1 VSLLVLAMVM
11 VVGQGGC
18 CCCCCREGGGG
29 RRGNFLFLFNLEN
42 LNFDFSYIFFNV

>member
-18 CCCCCREGGGG
+18 CCCCCREGGG

>member
-1 VSLLVLAMVM
+1 MSLLVLAMVM

-18 CCCCCREGGGG
+18 CCCCREGGG
-29 RRGNFLFLFNLEN
+29 RRGNFLFLFNLEK

>member
-1 VSLLVLAMVM
+1 
-11 VVGQGGC
+11 VVVVVVVVVVVAE
-18 CCCCCREGGGG
+18 RGGG

>member
-11 VVGQGGC
+11 VVGQGG

>member
-18 CCCCCREGGGG
+18 CCCCREGGG

-42 LNFDFSYIFFNV
+42 LNFDFSYIFFYV

>member
-1 VSLLVLAMVM
+1 MSLLVLAMVM

-18 CCCCCREGGGG
+18 CCCCREGGG

-42 LNFDFSYIFFNV
+42 LNFDISYIFFNV